1 MIKYIKLIFLTIL
14 MAVSLTSCADIMMLT
29 SSVGVATSQNLYV
42 KAYNGVD
49 ILTIA
54 STQKDLKQH
63 AYNKIIKKSQKDNE
77 EDIVTNSVS
86 YQLQIIAHDLK
97 KLNKLNEEILTKYII
112 KLNTVEEE
120 FKKLTNRFKEVSLK
134 LDKLSNRVTSIQS
147 EKISVASIMTE
158 VRGFFKDKTHKQSSF
173 LPEKSPRKL
182 ALALQFELKKTK
194 R

>member
-1 MIKYIKLIFLTIL
+1 MRLIFLVIL
-14 MAVSLTSCADIMMLT
+14 MVVSLTSCADIMFLT
-29 SSVGVATSQNLYV
+29 SGAGLATSQNLYV
-42 KAYNGVD
+42 KAYNSVD
-49 ILTIA
+49 MLTIA

-120 FKKLTNRFKEVSLK
+120 FKKLTNRFEEVSLK

-158 VRGFFKDKTHKQSSF
+158 VRGFFKDKKHTSF

>member
-1 MIKYIKLIFLTIL
+1 MRLIFLVIL
-14 MAVSLTSCADIMMLT
+14 MMVSLTSCADIMFLT
-29 SSVGVATSQNLYV
+29 SGASALGSQNLYV
-42 KAYNGVD
+42 KTYNSVD
-49 ILTIA
+49 MLTIA
-54 STQKDLKQH
+54 STNKDLKQH
-63 AYNKIIKKSQKDNE
+63 AYNKIIKKPSKDNE

-120 FKKLTNRFKEVSLK
+120 FKKLTNRFEEVSLK

-158 VRGFFKDKTHKQSSF
+158 VRGFFKDKKHTSF

-182 ALALQFELKKTK
+182 ALALQFELHKNKK
-194 R
+194 